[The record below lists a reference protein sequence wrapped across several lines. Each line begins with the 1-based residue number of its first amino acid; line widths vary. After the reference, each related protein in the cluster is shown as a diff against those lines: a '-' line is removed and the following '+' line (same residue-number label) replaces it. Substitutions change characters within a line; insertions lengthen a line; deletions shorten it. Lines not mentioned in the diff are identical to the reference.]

1 MAATNKPEPTLA
13 DIMEN
18 IISIKATLTDIQTK
32 ISNLEKLEHKINE
45 IQENQDK
52 FNFRVVQV
60 EESQEYISK
69 CFEKQQGDIDK
80 ILATNTRLEKENIQ
94 LNSSINN
101 LRTLFYSEQE
111 KRIQL
116 EQYGRREMSEVS
128 GIPVKENENC
138 IDIIK
143 RLGSLIGLNVN
154 NSIEIAHR
162 IKNGDIIVKFRDR
175 PSRDS
180 LFRAKDKLNGK
191 TTKDLEFNEEKFIY
205 INESLAF
212 DTKILLFN
220 VRQKCKELG
229 FKKSSP
235 TMESLK

>member
-18 IISIKATLTDIQTK
+18 IISMKLTLTDVQTK

-45 IQENQDK
+45 IKENQDK
-52 FNFRVVQV
+52 VNFRVVQV

-80 ILATNTRLEKENIQ
+80 ILATNT
-94 LNSSINN
+94 
-101 LRTLFYSEQE
+101 
-111 KRIQL
+111 IQL
-116 EQYGRREMSEVS
+116 EQYGHREMIEVS
-128 GIPVKENENC
+128 GISVKENENC

-180 LFRAKDKLNGK
+180 LFRAKDKLKGK

-212 DTKILLFN
+212 DTKKLLLTFARN
-220 VRQKCKELG
+220 ARNLALKT
-229 FKKSSP
+229 SSP
-235 TMESLK
+235 TVESLK

>member
-18 IISIKATLTDIQTK
+18 IISMKATLTDVQTK

-45 IQENQDK
+45 IKENQDK
-52 FNFRVVQV
+52 FNFRVAQV

-80 ILATNTRLEKENIQ
+80 ILATNTNLEKENIQ

-116 EQYGRREMSEVS
+116 EQYGRRGMIEVS

-154 NSIEIAHR
+154 NSIEIAHH
-162 IKNGDIIVKFRDR
+162 IKNGTLLLSLGTDHPGIVCLELKINLR
-175 PSRDS
+175 
-180 LFRAKDKLNGK
+180 GK
-191 TTKDLEFNEEKFIY
+191 QRKT
-205 INESLAF
+205 
-212 DTKILLFN
+212 
-220 VRQKCKELG
+220 
-229 FKKSSP
+229 
-235 TMESLK
+235 

>member
-1 MAATNKPEPTLA
+1 M
-13 DIMEN
+13 
-18 IISIKATLTDIQTK
+18 
-32 ISNLEKLEHKINE
+32 
-45 IQENQDK
+45 
-52 FNFRVVQV
+52 
-60 EESQEYISK
+60 
-69 CFEKQQGDIDK
+69 
-80 ILATNTRLEKENIQ
+80 EKENIQ

-116 EQYGRREMSEVS
+116 EQYGRREMIEVS

-154 NSIEIAHR
+154 NSIETAHR

-180 LFRAKDKLNGK
+180 LFRAKDKLKGK
-191 TTKDLEFNEEKFIY
+191 TTKGLEFNEEKFI
-205 INESLAF
+205 
-212 DTKILLFN
+212 
-220 VRQKCKELG
+220 
-229 FKKSSP
+229 
-235 TMESLK
+235 